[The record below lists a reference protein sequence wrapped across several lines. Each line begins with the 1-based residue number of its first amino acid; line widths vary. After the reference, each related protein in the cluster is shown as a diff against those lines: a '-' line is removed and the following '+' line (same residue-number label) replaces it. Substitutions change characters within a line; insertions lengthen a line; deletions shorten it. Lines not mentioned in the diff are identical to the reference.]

1 MLASEICLRLFEQ
14 VMRAAASRTFCTAG
28 RSRPMRV
35 AMMAITNSSSINV
48 KPGRHR
54 EGEWRRALR
63 PPPSGQGGD
72 DDDVGLGDGVIVR
85 RGVTRCQVRF
95 SFFTHP
101 VSCRDGR
108 QAKSAVAVY
117 GKMGRLPD
125 EEVAVKIDRS
135 VEVW

>member
-1 MLASEICLRLFEQ
+1 
-14 VMRAAASRTFCTAG
+14 MRT
-28 RSRPMRV
+28 
-35 AMMAITNSSSINV
+35 
-48 KPGRHR
+48 
-54 EGEWRRALR
+54 
-63 PPPSGQGGD
+63 PPSGRVEN

-85 RGVTRCQVRF
+85 RGVTRCQGRF

-135 VEVW
+135 VEAVTVMRNKLKLAPARANREANPLGVACQSSTGKSGAGEAVSP